1 MLATTFLVAE
11 GGRKRMEGPPIVV
24 ERWEGL
30 ECAVHLDLVLPMY
43 KEIWA
48 DPPYCE
54 GPREI
59 AEFLDRFA

>member
-1 MLATTFLVAE
+1 M
-11 GGRKRMEGPPIVV
+11 GSSPIRV

-43 KEIWA
+43 KETWTE
-48 DPPYCE
+48 PPYCE
-54 GPREI
+54 GPKEM